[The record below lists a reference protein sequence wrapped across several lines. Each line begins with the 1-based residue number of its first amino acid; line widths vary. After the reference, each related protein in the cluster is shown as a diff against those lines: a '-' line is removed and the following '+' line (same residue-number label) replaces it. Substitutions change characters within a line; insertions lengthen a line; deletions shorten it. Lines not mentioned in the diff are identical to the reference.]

1 MIIYYAI
8 AFAIFTG
15 SVFSAVISKNKRL
28 NIFDILTLQFLVL
41 IAGLR
46 YDVGTDYLAYLSGF
60 RNINSLEWSFF
71 GEPAFRA
78 LNYLTKAFVPGPDYK
93 IFIVIAALTYIP
105 IYLRIKSRNPRYFP
119 VYLLFFILF
128 GFYTMSFNVSRQWIA
143 IALIFY
149 GADYLIRGKKR
160 TFCLFVLLAMLFHLS
175 AILVLPF
182 FLVAA
187 KLKPSGT
194 LVALSVIAGLTF
206 ALLGSSFSSI
216 WTYIGLLSQRYQSYL
231 FYGKAGI
238 GSQLQLAVFFML
250 IILFLVFR
258 KNLAYV
264 DPSNDFYLSLVIMS
278 VGLFIG
284 GFVSV
289 PIMRLATYLNVYIV
303 FLLGDLIKSF
313 DRRIRPIAALAIFFM
328 LCIWFGFNTFYYGE
342 VLPYVTVFNV
352 SW

>member
-1 MIIYYAI
+1 MDCHSINLLWSRLSY
-8 AFAIFTG
+8 
-15 SVFSAVISKNKRL
+15 KR
-28 NIFDILTLQFLVL
+28 
-41 IAGLR
+41 
-46 YDVGTDYLAYLSGF
+46 
-60 RNINSLEWSFF
+60 E
-71 GEPAFRA
+71 
-78 LNYLTKAFVPGPDYK
+78 
-93 IFIVIAALTYIP
+93 
-105 IYLRIKSRNPRYFP
+105 
-119 VYLLFFILF
+119 
-128 GFYTMSFNVSRQWIA
+128 
-143 IALIFY
+143 
-149 GADYLIRGKKR
+149 KR

-187 KLKPSGT
+187 KLKPSGK

-206 ALLGSSFSSI
+206 ALLGSSFSSF

>member
-8 AFAIFTG
+8 AFAIFTRN
-15 SVFSAVISKNKRL
+15 VFSAVISKNKRL

-149 GADYLIRGKKR
+149 GADYLIRGKKG
-160 TFCLFVLLAMLFHLS
+160 LFA
-175 AILVLPF
+175 
-182 FLVAA
+182 
-187 KLKPSGT
+187 
-194 LVALSVIAGLTF
+194 
-206 ALLGSSFSSI
+206 
-216 WTYIGLLSQRYQSYL
+216 
-231 FYGKAGI
+231 
-238 GSQLQLAVFFML
+238 
-250 IILFLVFR
+250 
-258 KNLAYV
+258 
-264 DPSNDFYLSLVIMS
+264 YLS
-278 VGLFIG
+278 F
-284 GFVSV
+284 
-289 PIMRLATYLNVYIV
+289 
-303 FLLGDLIKSF
+303 
-313 DRRIRPIAALAIFFM
+313 
-328 LCIWFGFNTFYYGE
+328 
-342 VLPYVTVFNV
+342 
-352 SW
+352 